1 MLNGPELLAV
11 LLGALALIVAIAVFL
26 SFAAVRRRLILLQ
39 GRGQGESI
47 LEAVSRQVEEV
58 RGLRRD
64 IQHLAA
70 EVQTVAEAL
79 RGALQRFAV
88 FRYDAFEDM
97 GGQLSFSAAILND
110 FGDGLV
116 ISCINGRSEARTY
129 AKPIA
134 RAASAFNLSPEEQE
148 AIRLA
153 LSGAGAGR

>member
-1 MLNGPELLAV
+1 MLNGPELLAI
-11 LLGALALIVAIAVFL
+11 LLGALALFVAIAVFL

-39 GRGQGESI
+39 GRGRGEDI

-58 RGLRRD
+58 RGLRGD
-64 IQHLAA
+64 IQHLSA
-70 EVQTVAEAL
+70 EVQAVAEAL

-88 FRYDAFEDM
+88 YRYDAFEDM
-97 GGQLSFSAAILND
+97 GGQLSFSAALLND

-153 LSGAGAGR
+153 LSAAGASR

>member
-39 GRGQGESI
+39 GRGRGEDI
-47 LEAVSRQVEEV
+47 LEAGSRQVEKG
-58 RGLRRD
+58 RGLRGD

-70 EVQTVAEAL
+70 ELQALAEAF

-88 FRYDAFEDM
+88 YRYDAFEDM

-110 FGDGLV
+110 HGDGLV
-116 ISCINGRSEARTY
+116 IS
-129 AKPIA
+129 
-134 RAASAFNLSPEEQE
+134 
-148 AIRLA
+148 
-153 LSGAGAGR
+153 